1 MGSRWSGVGLL
12 AVSAAALVTAP
23 FVLDASYSVVANTT
37 SESGAQGV
45 DGAWVARS
53 GFLLF
58 GLAVLWIAWRRSGT
72 WGQPAAALH
81 VTFGVCMCA
90 VAAFS
95 LRSWVPGTDFDP
107 TEDLLHSIAATVL
120 GFAFALG
127 VVSVAIRNHSSRG
140 PWIVLDSLAVIASVI
155 LPLGMTM
162 NDRID
167 GALQRLMFA
176 LGYLWY
182 AREAWPS
189 RNETDPRPHRE
200 ERTRR

>member
-53 GFLLF
+53 GFLLL
-58 GLAVLWIAWRRSGT
+58 GLAVLWIAGRRSGT
-72 WGQPAAALH
+72 WGQPATALH
-81 VTFGVCMCA
+81 TTFGACMCA

-95 LRSWVPGTDFDP
+95 LRSWVPGADFDP

-127 VVSVAIRNHSSRG
+127 VVSVAIRNRSERG

-176 LGYLWY
+176 LAYLWY

-189 RNETDPRPHRE
+189 GSETDSRLHLDGQQAR
-200 ERTRR
+200 